1 MKKYY
6 GLLISAFLIISLIG
20 CEENNKDIVITG
32 TGDIIS
38 QTVDAPSFNSI
49 KLVGVANIY
58 ISIGDTQKVVLK
70 AQQEILDVM
79 TYEVSNEEL
88 TLSFEE
94 DVSINTLKE
103 IAVEIIIPEIDKI
116 TLIGTGNFE
125 LSGEKQDGLIIELIG
140 TGNVKAYNLEL
151 DTCTITISGVGNCEV
166 RVNNSLNVTITGVGY
181 VHYKGNPTVQ
191 SNISGVGN
199 VIDDN

>member
-1 MKKYY
+1 MKKVY
-6 GLLISAFLIISLIG
+6 GLLISAFLIICLIG
-20 CEENNKDIVITG
+20 CEDDNKDIVITG

-58 ISIGDTQKVVLK
+58 ITIGDTQRVVLK

-94 DVSINTLKE
+94 DVSINTSEE

-125 LSGEKQDGLIIELIG
+125 LSGEKQDELIIELIG
-140 TGNVKAYNLEL
+140 TGNVKAYNLEV

-166 RVNNSLNVTITGVGY
+166 RVNNSLNVTLSGVGFVY
-181 VHYKGNPTVQ
+181 YKGNPTVQ